1 MLGGPRCVSMESTPG
16 PSPSLIVSTLAATAV
31 GVSVGL
37 AMFGPPR
44 VLAVIAMGAVAAVLA
59 GLIIAAG
66 PRRALLAPFV
76 GQPVRFFH
84 AAAWCGGLVGGI
96 VVGQALA

>member
-1 MLGGPRCVSMESTPG
+1 MENTQA
-16 PSPSLIVSTLAATAV
+16 PSPSLIVSILAATVV

-44 VLAVIAMGAVAAVLA
+44 ILAAIAMGAVAAVVA
-59 GLIIAAG
+59 GLIVAAG
-66 PRRALLAPFV
+66 PRRAILAPFV